1 VFGELCIHVLVVAI
15 DKMIRQGAKHTIS
28 RQGNRSVRQMIGSML
43 CTAIFV
49 GLSCS
54 PSIGFSSPN
63 AIPRSALIV
72 HASSIRNSINEV
84 PLKPGN
90 LHVSSKRQHPLHMS
104 SEAKDPNEEPASDAN
119 DPITSKDRSWVD
131 ELIKTFPFFQLLQS
145 KDKKKMPPLIVEDN
159 QLLLYDLVLI
169 LNLTVSIS
177 LWVVHRMSFDFIAPA
192 LSEGSL
198 MCILWII
205 AGLYNGAFLYSA
217 VDGHYASSDDR
228 GGPKAAGMLGLH
240 TFINAANLRVMVAL
254 ASAVLEHRKVGIVP
268 GEDLVPLEIA
278 FGLVLLSMWRLLHSS
293 FTPRV

>member
-1 VFGELCIHVLVVAI
+1 MLLFVVRVVVI
-15 DKMIRQGAKHTIS
+15 DDKMIGRGARHTIS
-28 RQGNRSVRQMIGSML
+28 SQGNRSVRQTIGSML
-43 CTAIFV
+43 YAIVFV

-54 PSIGFSSPN
+54 PSLGFSTTN
-63 AIPRSALIV
+63 AISRSALVV
-72 HASSIRNSINEV
+72 HASSMHNSLNEL
-84 PLKPGN
+84 PLKPGK
-90 LHVSSKRQHPLHMS
+90 LHVSLKRKHPLHMS
-104 SEAKDPNEEPASDAN
+104 SEAKDPNEENASDES
-119 DPITSKDRSWVD
+119 DLLTSKDRSWVD
-131 ELIKTFPFFQLLQS
+131 ELMETFPFVQLFKS
-145 KDKKKMPPLIVEDN
+145 KDQRNMPPLLVEDN

-205 AGLYNGAFLYSA
+205 VGLYNGAFLYSA
-217 VDGHYASSDDR
+217 VDGHYKSSDDR

>member
-1 VFGELCIHVLVVAI
+1 
-15 DKMIRQGAKHTIS
+15 M
-28 RQGNRSVRQMIGSML
+28 
-43 CTAIFV
+43 
-49 GLSCS
+49 
-54 PSIGFSSPN
+54 GFSAPN
-63 AIPRSALIV
+63 AIPRSAPK
-72 HASSIRNSINEV
+72 ARFSPMRNSLNEV
-84 PLKPGN
+84 TRKPRKQS
-90 LHVSSKRQHPLHMS
+90 VSLKRQHPLHMS
-104 SEAKDPNEEPASDAN
+104 SEAKDPNEEPASNEN
-119 DPITSKDRSWVD
+119 DRLAYNDRSWVD
-131 ELIKTFPFFQLLQS
+131 ELMDTFPFFQLLHS
-145 KDKKKMPPLIVEDN
+145 KEPRKMPPLLVEDN

-205 AGLYNGAFLYSA
+205 AGLSNGAFLYSA
-217 VDGHYASSDDR
+217 VDGHYNSSDDR

-254 ASAVLEHRKVGIVP
+254 VSAVLEHRKVGMVP